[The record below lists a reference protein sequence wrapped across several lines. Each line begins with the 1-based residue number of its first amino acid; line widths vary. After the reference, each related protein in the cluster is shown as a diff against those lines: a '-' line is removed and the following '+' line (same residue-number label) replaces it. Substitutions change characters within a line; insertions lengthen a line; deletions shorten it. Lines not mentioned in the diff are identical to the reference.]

1 MENMET
7 RQVTIED
14 LPITPADPNS
24 PIPLYHQI
32 ETSLRGFIQTG
43 DLGPGDILPPEIELS
58 RAYGVGRH
66 TMRMALSRLADER
79 LITRKAGRGTMV
91 SLQTGR
97 IQFFLDR
104 SFTRQMADM
113 GRAARSRILQ
123 SFNGTV
129 DTSAPPTLKQYDGA
143 RCYFLM
149 RLRFGDEEP
158 IGLQKSTILTDLCP
172 GLERYDFNEE
182 SLYDVLLREYRLV
195 IHEIVHTVS
204 ATVADDLKAELLKIN
219 EGDPLLVVNTAAYLD
234 NGDLIEHTTSYY
246 RADRYEYNTRSTYA
260 PC

>member
-1 MENMET
+1 MDT
-7 RQVTIED
+7 RQITTND

-32 ETSLRGFIQTG
+32 ETHLRGFIQSG
-43 DLGPGDILPPEIELS
+43 ELGPGDILPPEIELS
-58 RAYGVGRH
+58 RAFGVGRH
-66 TMRMALSRLADER
+66 TMRMALSRLADDH

-91 SLQTGR
+91 SPQTGR

-113 GRAARSRILQ
+113 GRTARSRILQ
-123 SFNGTV
+123 SFRGKI
-129 DTSAPPTLKQYDGA
+129 DASAPPILNDQRGA
-143 RCYFLM
+143 QCYFLM
-149 RLRFGDEEP
+149 RLRFGDDEP

-172 GLERYDFNEE
+172 GLERYDFDEE

-204 ATVADDLKAELLKIN
+204 AALADDVKAELLQIN
-219 EGDPLLVVNTAAYLD
+219 EGDPLLVVNTTAYLD
-234 NGDLIEHTTSYY
+234 NGDIIEYTTSYY
-246 RADRYEYNTRSTYA
+246 RADRYEYNTRSTYP